1 MMKHIKL
8 LAIAFVSM
16 LAMASCNTD
25 QEGPVY
31 TPMSE
36 NISLSQKA
44 QSYTTEE
51 TTIDVPVRF
60 VRSDTKNEYTAHY
73 TLDTKATENFSDPNN
88 GQVTFKAGEG
98 VAVATLKVQNMQKG
112 TTYSATLKLSDEDAA
127 KVDTITKTALL
138 SSTISVMCDYEWEN
152 AGTVEF
158 TDQTFNE
165 EPATA
170 SVKVLHAV
178 TSEFNLYKLVAPYTA
193 TYGDGYDEADIKFY
207 LDENYNAKDLEKAGI
222 LDLIPGTGYK
232 MYWDTKNY
240 PDYNYFVNEDNVFEV
255 SYILTDGASLYPGGY
270 FTFTWDKWPGN
281 K

>member
-16 LAMASCNTD
+16 LALASCNTD

-36 NISLSQKA
+36 NISLSQKT

-88 GQVTFKAGEG
+88 GQVTFKAGQG

-112 TTYSATLKLSDEDAA
+112 TTYSATLKLSDNDAA
-127 KVDTITKTALL
+127 KVDTITNTALL
-138 SSTISVMCDYEWEN
+138 SSNISVMCDYEWEN
-152 AGTVEF
+152 AGTAEF
-158 TDQTFNE
+158 TDQTFYE

-232 MYWDTKNY
+232 MYWDTENY
-240 PDYNYFVNEDNVFEV
+240 PDYNYFVNKGNVFEV